1 MGSLAAQVAHVQYLG
16 LCAHTHEVASWTCD
30 TLAALLQWAQH
41 VDLAHATLSTD
52 EAAQVTAA
60 ARTLLTTKR
69 ESKLLLTAHKL
80 HTALDALTP
89 PLCHVTVLQTVVC
102 NHATPNAVRAAA
114 VCELGAD
121 GVRSALGNLT
131 NERHAGWI
139 AQMSRIAAAHITHE
153 TDEDRVRAQVELC
166 AQGMQNAIAP
176 SVDELFDAELV
187 NGKELVRQMLASQDS
202 AVNNGV
208 LAAALYK
215 YEAGAAL
222 DPAMC
227 VEPAVCQLLAH
238 NNEHLAL
245 DAHLLARMCS
255 FSSCISR
262 AYTARLVWMT
272 TSCQRNMLAGS
283 LDADAMAAE
292 LIQRW
297 ELMFVEVASDV
308 QDAVRTSEQAFHAL
322 CASREGDP
330 SPAVSEFWHT
340 FYSQLRLN

>member
-16 LCAHTHEVASWTCD
+16 LCAHTHKITTWTCN

-52 EAAQVTAA
+52 EAIQVTAA
-60 ARTLLTTKR
+60 AHTLLTTKR
-69 ESKLLLTAHKL
+69 ESRVLLTAHKL
-80 HTALDALTP
+80 RTALDALTP
-89 PLCHVTVLQTVVC
+89 PMCHVTVLQTVVC
-102 NHATPNAVRAAA
+102 NHATPDDVRAAA

-121 GVRSALGNLT
+121 GVRSALGNLA
-131 NERHAGWI
+131 NERHAGRV
-139 AQMSRIAAAHITHE
+139 AQMTRMVAANITRA

-176 SVDELFDAELV
+176 SVEDMSND
-187 NGKELVRQMLASQDS
+187 KQLVRQMLASRDPVVS
-202 AVNNGV
+202 NGV
-208 LAAALYK
+208 LVATLYK
-215 YEAGAAL
+215 YEAGTAL
-222 DPAMC
+222 DPVTQ
-227 VEPAVCQLLAH
+227 VELAVCQLLAR

-245 DAHLLARMCS
+245 DAHVLARICS
-255 FSSCISR
+255 FSPSISR
-262 AYTARLVWMT
+262 AYAARLVWMT
-272 TSCQRNMLAGS
+272 TSCQGNMFAGN

-297 ELMFVEVASDV
+297 ELMFVEVTSDV
-308 QDAVRTSEQAFHAL
+308 QDAVRASEQEFHAL

-340 FYSQLRLN
+340 FYSQLLHPN

>member
-16 LCAHTHEVASWTCD
+16 LCAHTHKITTWTCD
-30 TLAALLQWAQH
+30 TLATLLQWAQH
-41 VDLAHATLSTD
+41 VDLAHATLSAD

-60 ARTLLTTKR
+60 AHTLLTTKR
-69 ESKLLLTAHKL
+69 ESRVLLTARKL
-80 HTALDALTP
+80 RTALEALTP

-102 NHATPNAVRAAA
+102 NHATPNDVRAAA

-121 GVRSALGNLT
+121 GVHSALGNLAS
-131 NERHAGWI
+131 ERRAGRI
-139 AQMSRIAAAHITHE
+139 AQMSRMVADHITRA
-153 TDEDRVRAQVELC
+153 TDEDRVRAQAELC

-176 SVDELFDAELV
+176 SVEMSDDEQ
-187 NGKELVRQMLASQDS
+187 LVRQMLASRDPVVS
-202 AVNNGV
+202 NGV
-208 LAAALYK
+208 LVAALYK
-215 YEAGAAL
+215 YEAGTAL
-222 DPAMC
+222 NPAMR
-227 VEPAVCQLLAH
+227 VEHAVCQLLAR

-245 DAHLLARMCS
+245 DTHVLARMCS
-255 FSSCISR
+255 FSPSISR

-272 TSCQRNMLAGS
+272 TSCQRNMLAGN

-297 ELMFVEVASDV
+297 ELVFVEVTSDV

-322 CASREGDP
+322 CACEGDP

-340 FYSQLRLN
+340 FYSQLLRLNSP